1 MIVTVPE
8 PVLTQPAKTVGQI
21 DKKILDI
28 ISEMKQTL
36 IEKDNPKGVGLAA
49 PQIGIPLK
57 IFITK
62 PEEDSDMEVF
72 INGEI
77 LEFSPEMAEIERPAS
92 AKATAGKPEKKL
104 EGCLSIPNVWG
115 YLKRSKTVKLKYL
128 DINGQAQ
135 TKVFSGFMATIVQHE
150 TDHLNGILFTQR
162 VLEQKQKLYRI
173 EKTDQDEEKL
183 IELEI

>member
-1 MIVTVPE
+1 MIVHVPD
-8 PVLTQPAKTVGQI
+8 PVLTLPSKTIGQI
-21 DKKILDI
+21 DKKILDVV
-28 ISEMKQTL
+28 SQMKRTL

-49 PQIGIPLK
+49 VQIGIPLK
-57 IFITK
+57 IFVTK
-62 PEEDSDMEVF
+62 PEENSEMDVF
-72 INGEI
+72 INPEI
-77 LEFSPEMAEIERPAS
+77 IEYSKNLAEIERPAS
-92 AKATAGKPEKKL
+92 AKASTSKEKKL

-115 YLKRSKTVKLKYL
+115 YLKRPKTVKLKYL
-128 DINGQAQ
+128 DINGQTQ

-173 EKTDQDEEKL
+173 EDDEKGEEKL